1 MGHQHLGVLPR
12 SKDWQ
17 RVIQEIRAGADVAT
31 ISAATSEAAERS
43 MIDASNDEG
52 VRHAFFL
59 LTQLPLAAR
68 SEDFPRAL
76 ANLGLNV
83 KSNASLVEIVT
94 ALTASI
100 DRHVAL
106 SKAGTDYGEMA
117 QLSAIEALYSV
128 VSRELPGL
136 LEPEPREV
144 TAAIARFA
152 TVKQFAIL
160 AREFFSRLT
169 QRHLEYY
176 LTRELSSHVGTGQTF
191 ATLRQHNAFNKA
203 LELHC
208 RETSRIIQEFSG
220 EWFSKQNY
228 EGGIDPGKAG
238 RFVHVA
244 ARKIRDELRQRR
256 GLAANA

>member
-1 MGHQHLGVLPR
+1 MGHQHLGILPR
-12 SKDWQ
+12 SKNWQ
-17 RVIQEIRAGADVAT
+17 RVIEEIRAGADVAT
-31 ISAATSEAAERS
+31 IAASTSEAAERS
-43 MIDASNDEG
+43 MIDAGSDEG

-68 SEDFPRAL
+68 SDDFSTTL
-76 ANLGLNV
+76 ANLGVNV
-83 KSNASLVEIVT
+83 NRDPTLVEITT
-94 ALTASI
+94 ALMAAI

-106 SKAGTDYGEMA
+106 SKTGSDYGEMA
-117 QLSAIEALYSV
+117 QLSATEAFYSV
-128 VSRELPGL
+128 VARELPGL
-136 LEPEPREV
+136 LEPEPRELMG
-144 TAAIARFA
+144 AIARFG

-176 LTRELSSHVGTGQTF
+176 LTRELSSHVGAGQSF
-191 ATLRQHNAFNKA
+191 ATIRQHKAFNEA

-228 EGGIDPGKAG
+228 EGGIDLGKAG

-244 ARKIRDELRQRR
+244 ARKIRDELRHRR
-256 GLAANA
+256 GLAGA